1 MDTNNFSDSIYM
13 IIRPVLIYGG
23 VFLIA
28 FILSKF
34 DVHTYLIMFIAVIT
48 GIILEKILK
57 KRSKVWVYLSE
68 KPRNSFISELK
79 SDKCLVDNLG
89 LTSFNEFSQPFIR
102 IFPPT
107 TGLNV
112 STNSWN
118 VKLKSKN
125 SFSMKPYS
133 NASYVCHFSS
143 RFINICIGPTKNS

>member
-57 KRSKVWVYLSE
+57 KQSKV
-68 KPRNSFISELK
+68 
-79 SDKCLVDNLG
+79 
-89 LTSFNEFSQPFIR
+89 
-102 IFPPT
+102 
-107 TGLNV
+107 
-112 STNSWN
+112 
-118 VKLKSKN
+118 
-125 SFSMKPYS
+125 
-133 NASYVCHFSS
+133 
-143 RFINICIGPTKNS
+143 

>member
-57 KRSKVWVYLSE
+57 KRSKV
-68 KPRNSFISELK
+68 
-79 SDKCLVDNLG
+79 
-89 LTSFNEFSQPFIR
+89 
-102 IFPPT
+102 
-107 TGLNV
+107 
-112 STNSWN
+112 
-118 VKLKSKN
+118 
-125 SFSMKPYS
+125 
-133 NASYVCHFSS
+133 
-143 RFINICIGPTKNS
+143 